1 MSINL
6 NKDSFFLKL
15 AFQQAEINLGSTE
28 SNPSVGCVIVKKNS
42 VISSAHTSQRGRPH
56 AEANALSQKID
67 FSGSKIFITLE
78 PCSHYG
84 KTPPCVKKIIKKKI
98 SQVIFPIN
106 DIDPRSKNIAI
117 KVLKKNKIVV
127 KRFILKNFA
136 KNFYKSYFLQF
147 KNKLPHIDGKLAI
160 SKDYSTINTKNRW
173 ITNDH
178 SRKVANFIRSKYD
191 CILSTSK
198 TINYDNPLLNCRIKS
213 LEKNS
218 PILIILDRFFK
229 IKKNLKIFN
238 IKNRKIYIFT
248 YINNLSKEK
257 YFKRIGVKV
266 IKINKKTNP
275 SDELKEIFMKIKLNG
290 LNRVLIET
298 GITFLNKVL
307 QNKLIKNL
315 YLFKSKK
322 NLSVNGLNNSSPYFI
337 KRIKLS
343 KKNKIRVN
351 LREDFLYKVKL

>member
-15 AFQQAEINLGSTE
+15 AFQQAEINIGSTE

-42 VISSAHTSQRGRPH
+42 VISSAHTSQLGRPH
-56 AEANALSQKID
+56 AEANALSKKLD
-67 FSGSKIFITLE
+67 FSGSKMFITLE

-84 KTPPCVKKIIKKKI
+84 KTPPCVKKIINKKI
-98 SQVIFPIN
+98 SEVSFPIN

-117 KVLKKNKIVV
+117 KVLKKNKITV

-136 KNFYKSYFLQF
+136 KSFYKSYFLQF
-147 KNKLPHIDGKLAI
+147 KNELPHIDGKLAI
-160 SKDYSTINTKNRW
+160 SKDYSTINTKKRW

-213 LEKNS
+213 LEKKS

-248 YINNLSKEK
+248 YINNFSKEK

-266 IKINKKTNP
+266 IKINKKTKP
-275 SDELKEIFMKIKLNG
+275 AEELKEIFMKIKLNG
-290 LNRVLIET
+290 FNRVLIET

-307 QNKLIKNL
+307 QNKLVKNL

-322 NLSVNGLNNSSPYFI
+322 NLSSNGLNNSTPYFI

-351 LREDFLYKVKL
+351 LKEDFLYKVRL